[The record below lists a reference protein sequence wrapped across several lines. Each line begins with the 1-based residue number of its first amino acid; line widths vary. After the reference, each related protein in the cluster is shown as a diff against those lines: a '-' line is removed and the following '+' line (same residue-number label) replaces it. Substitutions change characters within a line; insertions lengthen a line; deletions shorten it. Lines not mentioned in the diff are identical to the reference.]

1 MMPGPT
7 TMKTEK
13 AISPPAIAGAI
24 GLSALKPNALPIPKS
39 LDARV
44 SRHVRERHD
53 KGIIT

>member
-1 MMPGPT
+1 
-7 TMKTEK
+7 MKTEK